1 MTGEIVLGIDPSLT
15 ATGVA
20 WLVRDGT
27 GRPMPSTATL
37 TSSGRR
43 DDPLSA
49 RAARIEGICWDFT
62 QVLLKANSFAVNA
75 SVVMAVME
83 GPSHGSVGGSAWDRA
98 GLWWRLVYALRASA
112 IPIAVCAPG
121 TRIKWA
127 TGSGRATK
135 STKSDV
141 AVALSR
147 LWPDVDATGDNEWDA
162 LCLGTIGAQ
171 YLDWDVPGR
180 AHHPE
185 SVRKVAWPS

>member
-1 MTGEIVLGIDPSLT
+1 MVQTVLGIDPSLT

-20 WLVRDGT
+20 WVSRDGANVST
-27 GRPMPSTATL
+27 PLTATL
-37 TSSGRR
+37 HSTGRR

-49 RAARIEGICWDFT
+49 RAARIEGIVHDFC
-62 QVLLKANSFAVNA
+62 VLLGHIPGKFT
-75 SVVMAVME
+75 MAVME

-98 GLWWRLVYALRASA
+98 GLWWRLDGVLRSVKAPVA
-112 IPIAVCAPG
+112 ICAPG

-147 LWPDVDATGDNEWDA
+147 LWPDVDAKGDNEWDA
-162 LCLGTIGAQ
+162 LSLGTIGAQ
-171 YLDWDVPGR
+171 HLGWDVPGR

-185 SVRKVAWPS
+185 SVRKVAWP